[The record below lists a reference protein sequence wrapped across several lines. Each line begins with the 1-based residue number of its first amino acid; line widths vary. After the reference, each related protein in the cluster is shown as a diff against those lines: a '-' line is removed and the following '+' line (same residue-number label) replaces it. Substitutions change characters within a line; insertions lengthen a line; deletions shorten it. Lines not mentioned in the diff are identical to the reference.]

1 MRFIVRAM
9 LVALVCAA
17 MGSAPAGAQGRL
29 SPASVAGSDGHG
41 IEILSGVFGR
51 IGKARKLDIVERAQ
65 SLCGTGANS
74 CQLFCSET
82 SFGRYSLGRKPI
94 CRITWRC
101 PDGNVHAIEAAK
113 EEPMLMRCSRPAR
126 IEAAVD
132 ELAPPTYTP
141 PGR

>member
-1 MRFIVRAM
+1 MRFMIRAM
-9 LVALVCAA
+9 LVALVSAA
-17 MGSAPAGAQGRL
+17 MGGVPAGAQSRL
-29 SPASVAGSDGHG
+29 SPAPAVGYDGHG

-51 IGKARKLDIVERAQ
+51 IGKARKQDIVERAQ

-113 EEPMLMRCSRPAR
+113 EEPMLMRCSGPAR
-126 IEAAVD
+126 IEPAVD
-132 ELAPPTYTP
+132 ELAPLTYTP

>member
-1 MRFIVRAM
+1 MRFMIRAI

-17 MGSAPAGAQGRL
+17 MGCAPAGAQGRL
-29 SPASVAGSDGHG
+29 STATTAGYDGRG

-113 EEPMLMRCSRPAR
+113 EEPMLMRCSRRAR
-126 IEAAVD
+126 IEPAVD
-132 ELAPPTYTP
+132 ELPPLTYTP